1 MRHSAA
7 CAAALIALLTACAE
21 RPHDA
26 RQVGTR
32 PDIWPDYAGVTIP
45 KGIAPL
51 CFAMADDEA
60 TAMEAKVTAPDGTTA
75 TANGREANFDID
87 EWRKVLAHCAGG
99 DSISVSV
106 AAKYADGWRAFEP
119 FAICV
124 SGDTL
129 ASQGLTY
136 RLIRPGYEVYSKM
149 GLYWR
154 DLASFR
160 EEAIIENTEVPNSCV
175 NCHTQRRGAEADF
188 LFHVRGKDGGT
199 LLSRGGRVEI
209 LNTPTSKTIGA
220 LTYPAWH
227 PGGRVIAFSA
237 NTTRQSFHQ
246 GSDKRLEVF
255 DVASDIVAYDSETNN
270 LIITPLLNQTDSCWE
285 TFPCFSADGRGLYYC
300 AARPAAMPSEVR
312 GVRYGLMKIGFDAER
327 MAWGE
332 RVDTV
337 LSLDSLSI
345 SLPRTSPDGRFLMF
359 TACDY
364 GTFPIWHKEADLWL
378 LDIATGRARPLSEV
392 NSGEAES
399 FHEWSTDSRWVV
411 FASRRGDG
419 LFTRLYMAHVGED
432 GRATKPFLL
441 PQRDPK
447 EYYRELMMSYN
458 VPGFA
463 DIKPELDAKSA
474 ARRLMDGG
482 RKQVETGE

>member
-7 CAAALIALLTACAE
+7 CAATLIALLTACAE

-26 RQVGTR
+26 RHVGAL

-51 CFAMADDEA
+51 CFAMADDEV
-60 TAMEAKVTAPDGTTA
+60 TAMEAKVTAPDGTA
-75 TANGREANFDID
+75 TRANGAEADFDVE
-87 EWRKVLAHCAGG
+87 EWRNVVSHCADG
-99 DSISVSV
+99 DSLTVSVS
-106 AAKYADGWRAFEP
+106 ARYADGWREFAP
-119 FAICV
+119 FAIYV

-154 DLASFR
+154 DLTSFR

-175 NCHTQRRGAEADF
+175 NCHTQRRGPEADF

-199 LLSRGGRVEI
+199 LLHRGGRTEI

-246 GSDKRLEVF
+246 VRDKRLEVF
-255 DVASDIVAYDSETNN
+255 DVASDIVAYDTEANN
-270 LIITPLLNQTDSCWE
+270 LIITPLLNRTDSCWE
-285 TFPCFSADGRGLYYC
+285 TFPCFSADGGSLYFC
-300 AARPAAMPSEVR
+300 AARPAEMPTEVR
-312 GVRYGLMKIGFDAER
+312 GVRYALMRIGFDAEK
-327 MAWGE
+327 MEWGE

-337 LSLDSLSI
+337 LSLDSLSF

-364 GTFPIWHKEADLWL
+364 GTFPIWHKEADLWI
-378 LDIATGRARPLSEV
+378 LDLASGLAHPLTEV
-392 NSGEAES
+392 NSREAES

-411 FASRRGDG
+411 FSSRRGDG
-419 LFTRLYMAHVGED
+419 LFTRLYMAHVGKD
-432 GRATKPFLL
+432 GRASKPFLL
-441 PQRDPK
+441 PQQTPKKRD
-447 EYYRELMMSYN
+447 RELMMSYN

-463 DIKPELDAKSA
+463 DRRPELDTKSA
-474 ARRLMDGG
+474 ARRLMDGE
-482 RKQVETGE
+482 RKQVEAR

>member
-1 MRHSAA
+1 MTRKAA
-7 CAAALIALLTACAE
+7 CAAALIILIAGCAE

-26 RQVGTR
+26 RQTGTL
-32 PDIWPDYAGVTIP
+32 PEIWPDYAGVTIP
-45 KGIAPL
+45 KSIAPL
-51 CFAMADDEA
+51 CFGMADDEA
-60 TAMEAKVTAPDGTTA
+60 TQIEATVTAPDGTIIS
-75 TANGREANFDID
+75 ANGREADFDIG
-87 EWRKVLAHCAGG
+87 EWRNVLSHCTG
-99 DSISVSV
+99 DDSLMVSV
-106 AAKYADGWRAFEP
+106 AAKYAGGWRAYEP
-119 FAICV
+119 FTIYV
-124 SGDTL
+124 SDDTL
-129 ASQGLTY
+129 TSQGLTY

-149 GLYWR
+149 GIYWR
-154 DLASFR
+154 DLTSFR
-160 EEAIIENTEVPNSCV
+160 EEAIMENTEVPNSCV

-199 LLSRGGRVEI
+199 LLSRGGKVEI
-209 LNTPTSKTIGA
+209 LNTPTSRTIGA

-255 DVASDIVAYDSETNN
+255 DVASDIVAYDTEENK
-270 LIITPLLNQTDSCWE
+270 LIASHLLNQTDSCWE
-285 TFPCFSADGRGLYYC
+285 TFPCFSADGRDLYYC

-312 GVRYGLMKIGFDAER
+312 GVRYGLMRIGFDADKL
-327 MAWGE
+327 AWGE
-332 RVDTV
+332 KTDTV
-337 LSLDSLSI
+337 LAMDSLSI
-345 SLPRTSPDGRFLMF
+345 SLPRTSPDGRFVMF

-364 GTFPIWHKEADLWL
+364 GTFPIWHKEAYLWL
-378 LDIATGRARPLSEV
+378 LDLATGQARPLDEV

-399 FHEWSTDSRWVV
+399 FHEWSSDSRWVV

-419 LFTRLYMAHVGED
+419 LFTRLYLTHVGED

-441 PQRDPK
+441 PQRSPK

-463 DIKPELDAKSA
+463 DVRPELDAKSA

-482 RKQVETGE
+482 RKQVEAGE